1 MRLHDLQ
8 QEHRSEVLKLPNFSI
23 SLQYLRQVSNETSNN
38 ILVVLFHRVS
48 ELRCFDV
55 LLVCLFDVFK
65 LHCLDLQPVG
75 FYDVAFKSQIE
86 HQISLAPTRR
96 ETKKILDYKIP
107 ELVFHIKQLHSL
119 VIPSIIFIT

>member
-8 QEHRSEVLKLPNFSI
+8 QEHHSGVLKLPNFSI
-23 SLQYLRQVSNETSNN
+23 FLQYLRQVSNETSNN

-48 ELRCFDV
+48 ELRCLHV

-75 FYDVAFKSQIE
+75 FYDVSFTLSK
-86 HQISLAPTRR
+86 
-96 ETKKILDYKIP
+96 
-107 ELVFHIKQLHSL
+107 
-119 VIPSIIFIT
+119 